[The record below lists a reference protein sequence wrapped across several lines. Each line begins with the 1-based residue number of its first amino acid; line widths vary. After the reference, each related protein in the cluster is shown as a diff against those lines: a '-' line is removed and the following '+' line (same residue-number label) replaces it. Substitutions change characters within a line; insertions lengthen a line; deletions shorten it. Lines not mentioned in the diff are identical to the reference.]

1 MEKRPWQ
8 KGMEDLGVGANLKGR
23 ALGFTEEPIV
33 PKYHINP
40 DFDYASYLKEIKEL
54 PGVKEKLPNLF

>member
-1 MEKRPWQ
+1 
-8 KGMEDLGVGANLKGR
+8 MEDLGVGANLKGR